1 MYVCGPTVYDHA
13 HIGNA
18 RPIIVFDVLFRLLRH
33 IYGADRVVYARNIT
47 DIDDK
52 INARAKEEGVPI
64 SQITSRTTAQ
74 FHQDVAALGA
84 LKPTVEPRA
93 TDHIAQMIDMI
104 ETLIEKGCA
113 YAADGHVLFH
123 VPSMKSYGQLARR
136 SMDEMVAG
144 ARVDVAPYKKDPM
157 DFVLWKPSDKS
168 LPGWDSPWGR
178 GRPGWHIECSAMARR
193 HLGETFDIHGGGID
207 LVFPHHENE
216 IAQSCCAHDTKV
228 MANYWLHNGH
238 LQVEGEKM
246 SKSLGNFLTISDL
259 LKEYP
264 GEALRLNMLSTH
276 YRQPFNWTAASASTS
291 STPRCATAR
300 RRGRRLFRGGQ
311 DRRSPRMLDELGI
324 DYVEGGYPGANPTD
338 TEFFR
343 PGSASKQA
351 AFTAFGMTKRPGA
364 RPPTIPALRRCSSR
378 RRRHLLRRQEPGT
391 ITSRRARHHATRR
404 TSNASATAAPP
415 RGAGREAFCS
425 TASISSTA
433 TRPIR
438 TTRCLRQGGLE
449 AGARWVVLCDTNGGT
464 LPHEVERI
472 VAAVS
477 RREFRATGSASTPMT
492 TPARR
497 SPIRSPP
504 CAPAR
509 ARSRARSTASASA
522 AATPTSSRS
531 SRR

>member
-1 MYVCGPTVYDHA
+1 LSLYLYNTLTRRKEEFVPLFDRKVRMYVCGPTVYDHA

-52 INARAKEEGVPI
+52 INARAREEGVPI

-123 VPSMKSYGQLARR
+123 VPSMESYGQLARR

-216 IAQSCCAHDTKV
+216 IAQSCCAHGTKV

-276 YRQPFNWTAASASTS
+276 YRQPFNWTAAGVKNAF
-291 STPRCATAR
+291 AT
-300 RRGRRLFRGGQ
+300 
-311 DRRSPRMLDELGI
+311 LDTWYKLTADVHEPS
-324 DYVEGGYPGANPTD
+324 D
-338 TEFFR
+338 
-343 PGSASKQA
+343 
-351 AFTAFGMTKRPGA
+351 AF
-364 RPPTIPALRRCSSR
+364 
-378 RRRHLLRRQEPGT
+378 
-391 ITSRRARHHATRR
+391 
-404 TSNASATAAPP
+404 
-415 RGAGREAFCS
+415 
-425 TASISSTA
+425 ISSTILEA
-433 TRPIR
+433 LEDDLNTPRAI
-438 TTRCLRQGGLE
+438 TEMHNLRQRAASGDFEARHMLKASARLMGLLTRDTEDWLAWRPAALKIDAAEIE
-449 AGARWVVLCDTNGGT
+449 AL
-464 LPHEVERI
+464 I
-472 VAAVS
+472 VA
-477 RREFRATGSASTPMT
+477 RAA
-492 TPARR
+492 
-497 SPIRSPP
+497 
-504 CAPAR
+504 AR
-509 ARSRARSTASASA
+509 AAKDFAEADRLREEIEAKGVRISDGPEGTSWEVAR
-522 AATPTSSRS
+522 
-531 SRR
+531 